1 MRMTWPCRPAAV
13 NGRELSQPVAP
24 SREGILPSTGNWAA
38 AGCVVARKSWLALL
52 RNVVHSLASWSIG
65 RSFKAGSRA
74 GRSVR
79 REPFDAD
86 ELALDAEQAAGW
98 RAPIARSVLRR
109 RGGHRCCRARRRG
122 RASPVVVVEG

>member
-1 MRMTWPCRPAAV
+1 
-13 NGRELSQPVAP
+13 
-24 SREGILPSTGNWAA
+24 
-38 AGCVVARKSWLALL
+38 LALL

-86 ELALDAEQAAGW
+86 ELALDAERPLDGALRLHVVSFADGAVIDAAV
-98 RAPIARSVLRR
+98 RVA
-109 RGGHRCCRARRRG
+109 RG
-122 RASPVVVVEG
+122 RASPVVVVEGASDFVVVVDRDQTVDPSLLVARRDAADLVLE

>member
-1 MRMTWPCRPAAV
+1 
-13 NGRELSQPVAP
+13 LSHPVAL
-24 SREGILPSTGNWAA
+24 SREGILPSTGNWTA

-86 ELALDAEQAAGW
+86 ELALDAEQPLDGA
-98 RAPIARSVLRR
+98 LRL
-109 RGGHRCCRARRRG
+109 HVVSFAD
-122 RASPVVVVEG
+122 VVVIDAAVRVDEVERRQWWLSKALQIS